1 MCGILSIVGIQTN
14 TELFWISQALGLT
27 FQQLNFF
34 QFLLNQVKTT
44 HIVID

>member
-1 MCGILSIVGIQTN
+1 MYGILSIVGIRTN
-14 TELFWISQALGLT
+14 TEFFRISQALGLT